1 MESAEPNWIKRWL
14 LWVWRPVFAWL
25 DRHIFS
31 AFRSDIV
38 KIAGINGLYFFG
50 GVLGKE
56 SSFMAGNVALV
67 WPPAGIAL
75 AAIILFGYG
84 FWPWVALGAFLFSV
98 MDGRPLGFFTLGTA
112 MGNSVGAIVCAFL
125 LERFVKFRRSMD
137 IL

>member
-1 MESAEPNWIKRWL
+1 MPVSGTAVFRTERSDGPSLPSGEKPAPGACRIMESEQPNWIRRWL

-31 AFRSDIV
+31 AFRSDLV

-56 SSFMAGNVALV
+56 SSFMAGSVSLV

-75 AAIILFGYG
+75 AAIVLFGYK
-84 FWPWVALGAFLFSV
+84 FWLWV
-98 MDGRPLGFFTLGTA
+98 
-112 MGNSVGAIVCAFL
+112 
-125 LERFVKFRRSMD
+125 
-137 IL
+137 